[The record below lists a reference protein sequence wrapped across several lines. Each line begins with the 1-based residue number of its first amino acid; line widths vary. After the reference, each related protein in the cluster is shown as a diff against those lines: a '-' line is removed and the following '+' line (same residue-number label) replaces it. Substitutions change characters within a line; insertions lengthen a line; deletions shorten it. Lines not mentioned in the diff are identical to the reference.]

1 MNIKIAVLLQ
11 DNLRLGK
18 KLATGG
24 FGTVF
29 KADLTDDED
38 PNDVRSVIVKKVLF
52 IYSLRLLRS
61 VEALDLGTVLPNAQL
76 EQVYNCFIV
85 VPHQQPSRMVCEP
98 SAMCRRRSSERRR
111 CG

>member
-1 MNIKIAVLLQ
+1 MQAPDALRVALENPCMSMIVKTTLLLQ

-38 PNDVRSVIVKKVLF
+38 PNDVRSVIVKKVSPDASQEWYKHQVSALY
-52 IYSLRLLRS
+52 IH
-61 VEALDLGTVLPNAQL
+61 EAKLA
-76 EQVYNCFIV
+76 
-85 VPHQQPSRMVCEP
+85 
-98 SAMCRRRSSERRR
+98 
-111 CG
+111 

>member
-1 MNIKIAVLLQ
+1 MLLQ

-38 PNDVRSVIVKKVLF
+38 PNDVRPVIVKKVF
-52 IYSLRLLRS
+52 PDASLQWYKS
-61 VEALDLGTVLPNAQL
+61 
-76 EQVYNCFIV
+76 
-85 VPHQQPSRMVCEP
+85 
-98 SAMCRRRSSERRR
+98 
-111 CG
+111 